1 MARHFTQQKL
11 VIASHN
17 PGKVREIGELLAPFS
32 ADVISAG
39 DLDLPEP
46 DETGLTFVA
55 NAELKAR
62 ASMEGAG
69 LAALADDSGLC
80 VNALGGEPGL
90 YSARWAGPSKDFN
103 IAMAAVHEKLQGF
116 EDKSAYFICVL
127 ALAWPDG
134 HVETFEGRING
145 QIVEPARGLNGFGY
159 DPIFIPNGYNTTFG
173 EFDPEVKTAIAHR
186 AIAFNQLV
194 KACFE

>member
-17 PGKVREIGELLAPFS
+17 PGKVREIGELLVPFG

-159 DPIFIPNGYNTTFG
+159 DPIFIPNGYNITFG

>member
-17 PGKVREIGELLAPFS
+17 PGKVREIGELLAPFG

-46 DETGLTFVA
+46 DETGSSFVA

-62 ASMEGAG
+62 ASMEEAG

-159 DPIFIPNGYNTTFG
+159 DPIFIPNGYDITFG
-173 EFDPEVKTAIAHR
+173 EFDPVVKTAIAHR

>member
-17 PGKVREIGELLAPFS
+17 SGKVREIRELLVPYG

-46 DETGLTFVA
+46 EETGLTFVA
-55 NAELKAR
+55 NAELKAQ
-62 ASMEGAG
+62 ASMEGSG

-80 VNALGGEPGL
+80 VNALGGDPGL
-90 YSARWAGPSKDFN
+90 YSARWAGPSKDFS
-103 IAMAAVHEKLQGF
+103 IAIAAVHEKLQGF
-116 EDKSAYFICVL
+116 DDKSAYFICVL

-134 HVETFEGRING
+134 HLETFEGRING

-159 DPIFIPNGYNTTFG
+159 DPIFIPRGKKITFG
-173 EFDPEVKTAIAHR
+173 EMKASQKYKIDHR
-186 AIAFNQLV
+186 FKAF
-194 KACFE
+194 KKIKKFF